1 MESFLQ
7 SLKIQ
12 DKGAQIACCGLPSM
26 AARTYAAQQPSWKN
40 TNNLYWL
47 ERTYNRNSVE
57 YQLLLA
63 KSFFALMK
71 NSNKFRK
78 ALIDTGSYEL
88 IHSIGKKDINKTI
101 LTEEEFIT
109 ILKKCRKYILKHY

>member
-26 AARTYAAQQPSWKN
+26 AARNYANQQPNWKN

-47 ERTYNRNSVE
+47 EITYDRNSVD
-57 YQLLLA
+57 YQLFLA
-63 KSFFALMK
+63 KAFFAMMK
-71 NSNKFRK
+71 NSDKFRK
-78 ALIDTGSYEL
+78 AIIDTGNSEL
-88 IHSIGKKDINKTI
+88 IHSIGKKNINETI

-109 ILKKCRKYILKHY
+109 LLKKCRKYINKHY